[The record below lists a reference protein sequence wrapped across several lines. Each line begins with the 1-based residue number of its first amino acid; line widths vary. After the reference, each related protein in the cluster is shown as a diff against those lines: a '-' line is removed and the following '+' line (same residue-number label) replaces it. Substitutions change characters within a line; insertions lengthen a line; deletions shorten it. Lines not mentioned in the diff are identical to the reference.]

1 MPKIQV
7 THPHTL
13 DSATVKSRMEAVQ
26 ADLTSRYGLSFQWNG
41 DTELKVSGKG
51 VKGSITFHPKEVA
64 VKLDLS
70 LIYSPMKSTIE
81 KKLRSKLAEQL
92 G

>member
-7 THPHTL
+7 THPHSL
-13 DSATVKSRMEAVQ
+13 DPATVKSRLESVQ

-51 VKGSITFHPKEVA
+51 VKGSITLHPKEVR

-70 LIYSPMKSTIE
+70 LLLAPMKGTIE
-81 KKLRSKLAEQL
+81 NKLRTKLAEEI